1 MPLSVTTTV
10 EAFMSTTPFMT
21 EIEAASYLG
30 LSSTTLARWRSIG
43 SHGPAFRKFGGA
55 VRYALADLVTYA
67 DNAGVRK

>member
-1 MPLSVTTTV
+1 MRN
-10 EAFMSTTPFMT
+10 TPFMT

-43 SHGPAFRKFGGA
+43 AHGPAFRKFGGA
-55 VRYALADLVTYA
+55 VRYALDDLVTYA